1 MSTFNSGGK
10 AEFESEV
17 GIEAKGLVTFNL
29 ETMYYKPYTEVE
41 VFMDKRVRE
50 TRQRERGNTSNKKV
64 RDFTDPFI
72 HKSTLLSTRM
82 SRST

>member
-41 VFMDKRVRE
+41 VFMDKK
-50 TRQRERGNTSNKKV
+50 QAW
-64 RDFTDPFI
+64 
-72 HKSTLLSTRM
+72 KSPCEG
-82 SRST
+82 